1 MYTELKTDRLL
12 LRPVCAADA
21 ETMHAY
27 TGDPDLTRYM
37 IFLPHDSLSETES
50 FLKQA
55 EAEWQ
60 KDAPA
65 FFEFTVLLDETQI
78 GKFSIWLDETRT
90 EGELGWL
97 LHREYHGRGYALESA
112 SAVCRF
118 AFETLHLQ
126 KLVAQCDAR
135 NTPSARLMEKLGMT
149 LADDTG
155 LRTYAKRTETA
166 RELTYILENPN

>member
-1 MYTELKTDRLL
+1 MYTELKTERLF

-21 ETMHAY
+21 ENTYTY
-27 TGDPDLTRYM
+27 TGDADLTRYM
-37 IFLPHDSLSETES
+37 IFLPHSSLSDTET

-55 EAEWQ
+55 AVEWQ

-65 FFEFTVLLDETQI
+65 FFEFTVLLERKNI
-78 GKFSIWLDETRT
+78 GKVSLWLDETRT

-135 NTPSARLMEKLGMT
+135 NTPSARLAGDCPG
-149 LADDTG
+149 AD
-155 LRTYAKRTETA
+155 LYS
-166 RELTYILENPN
+166 